1 LEYLAEKQTQADV
14 YTTKLIDK
22 ITLISIRTH
31 FIRIPYGDGLQT
43 FQLSK
48 GFIIRYK
55 FIN

>member
-1 LEYLAEKQTQADV
+1 MEYLAEKQTQADV